1 MTGMSP
7 DAPAEHPATI
17 PPDRSA
23 PPPPP
28 GAVRVAAVDCGTNSL
43 RLLVADVA
51 APDADPVPPVPLV
64 DVVRRMEVVRLGE
77 GVDRTGAF
85 APAALQRTLAAT
97 ERCAETIRAAGAAR
111 VRFVATS
118 ASRDAANAHLL
129 RDGVCERLGVEADVV
144 TGLEEASL
152 SFAGATAG
160 LPAPSGAEHAGHLV
174 VDLGGGSTELV
185 LGSPERPDD
194 LRAHSMD
201 VGCVRLT
208 ERHDL
213 SDPPTP
219 GQVAAVRADV
229 RAALGRAA
237 GDVPLADARVLVGVA
252 GTVTTITA
260 HALGLDAY
268 DPQRLHGAVLGV
280 PDVLAACEDLVGMTR
295 QERTALPFMHPGRVD
310 VIGAGALVWSEVVAA
325 VHAAGGVEQVVTSEH
340 DILDG
345 IALALAADA

>member
-1 MTGMSP
+1 M
-7 DAPAEHPATI
+7 
-17 PPDRSA
+17 
-23 PPPPP
+23 
-28 GAVRVAAVDCGTNSL
+28 DCGTNSL

-51 APDADPVPPVPLV
+51 AGPADPAAPGSPGSSGPRALV

-85 APAALQRTLAAT
+85 APAALERTLAAT
-97 ERCAETIRAAGAAR
+97 DRCAGTIRATGATR

-118 ASRDAANAHLL
+118 ASRDVSNADLL
-129 RDGVCERLGVEADVV
+129 RDGVHERLGVQADVV

-160 LPAPSGAEHAGHLV
+160 LRAPAGGESAAHLV

-185 LGSPERPDD
+185 LGSPERPRD

-208 ERHDL
+208 ERHAL
-213 SDPPTP
+213 SDPPTRE
-219 GQVAAVRADV
+219 QVEAVRADV

-237 GDVPLADARVLVGVA
+237 PDVPLADARVLVGVA

-260 HALGLDAY
+260 HATGLERY
-268 DPQRLHGAVLGV
+268 DPQRIHGAVLDV
-280 PDVLAACEDLVGMTR
+280 PAVLAACEDLVAMTR
-295 QERTALPFMHPGRVD
+295 ERRAALPFMHPGRVD

-325 VHAAGGVEQVVTSEH
+325 VHAAGGVDQVVTSEH

-345 IALALAADA
+345 IALSLAADA

>member
-1 MTGMSP
+1 MAAVSH
-7 DAPAEHPATI
+7 DADLGA
-17 PPDRSA
+17 A
-23 PPPPP
+23 PPPAP

-43 RLLVADVA
+43 RLLVADVTPA
-51 APDADPVPPVPLV
+51 GAPGGAPSLV

-85 APAALQRTLAAT
+85 APAALERTLAAT
-97 ERCAETIRAAGAAR
+97 ARCAETISATGAQR

-118 ASRDAANAHLL
+118 ASRDVSNADLL
-129 RDGVCERLGVEADVV
+129 RDGVRQRLGVEADVV

-160 LPAPSGAEHAGHLV
+160 LGVASTTSGAPRSPCLV

-185 LGSPERPDD
+185 LGVPGSAQAP
-194 LRAHSMD
+194 LAHSMD

-208 ERHDL
+208 ERHAL

-219 GQVAAVRADV
+219 AQVAAVRADV
-229 RAALGRAA
+229 RAAIDRAA
-237 GDVPLADARVLVGVA
+237 ADVPLADARLLVGVA

-260 HALGLDAY
+260 HALRLDAY
-268 DPQRLHGAVLGV
+268 DPQRLHGSVLGV
-280 PDVLAACEDLVGMTR
+280 PDVLTACEELVAMTR
-295 QERTALPFMHPGRVD
+295 DQRAALPFMHPGRVD
-310 VIGAGALVWSEVVAA
+310 VIGAGALVWSEVVTA
-325 VHAAGGVEQVVTSEH
+325 VSRASGISEVITSEH

-345 IALALAADA
+345 IALALAAGD